1 MKICTLK
8 YINDEY
14 PPPYK
19 YQFEATIE
27 LNTGKIS
34 ITQHYLERDSLTLTE
49 IEEAGFSNN
58 DDFVWNGQ
66 LEGNWVNYLSRLPE
80 KFTQNAKGA
89 GTITYVENSVESTTL
104 YPNNLEMEKLI
115 QAMIQAVLEGKAEE
129 LPLTIGIQLPESKA
143 PHTLHIE
150 FKSLNAYTHTPDGHI
165 KPVNWDA
172 AMQFIQSIYMT
183 DFDEYASSSHK
194 PVAGKFCVALE
205 PQVWLYADEQLE
217 RRNKFPDF
225 SVTFKQLIQ

>member
-27 LNTGKIS
+27 LNTGKTS

-58 DDFVWNGQ
+58 DDFVWNGK

-80 KFTQNAKGA
+80 KFTQKAKGA
-89 GTITYVENSVESTTL
+89 GTITYVENSVESTTH

-115 QAMIQAVLEGKAEE
+115 QAMIQAVLEDRAEE
-129 LPLTIGIQLPESKA
+129 LPLTIGIQLPDSQA
-143 PHTLHIE
+143 LYTLHIE
-150 FKSLNAYTHTPDGHI
+150 FKSLNAYTLNPDGHI